1 MVSEEILLDDVAKYT
16 RHRFKIADVDEIVTK
31 FMFNA
36 ATGRT
41 DTCTND
47 DDVVLLPQV
56 FDNLLDAFAATVRAT
71 IRTNNQQALLCLF
84 ASELFAHI
92 AHSRHSRRAA
102 ARCHTGDAVLVL
114 AINVLVNILKN
125 LRSAI
130 VACCSVSAALTSV

>member
-36 ATGRT
+36 ATGST

-71 IRTNNQQALLCLF
+71 IRTNNQQALFCLF
-84 ASELFAHI
+84 AFELSPI
-92 AHSRHSRRAA
+92 
-102 ARCHTGDAVLVL
+102 
-114 AINVLVNILKN
+114 
-125 LRSAI
+125 
-130 VACCSVSAALTSV
+130 